1 VLESPRTE
9 KPNKVVVSVTLNSQ
23 INKVLKKL
31 YPKLVP
37 TSMEDPYKLMYLN
50 LVKLEDQE
58 VLEDVE
64 DSVEGSVEEE
74 EDPTLIW
81 LLRKV
86 LLLLSKEKR
95 KGYDLINPTN

>member
-1 VLESPRTE
+1 MLESPRTE
-9 KPNKVVVSVTLNSQ
+9 KLNKVVVSVTLNSQ

-50 LVKLEDQE
+50 PVKLEDQE

-64 DSVEGSVEEE
+64 DSVEVSEEE
-74 EDPTLIW
+74 EEVPTLIW

-86 LLLLSKEKR
+86 PSLLFKEKR
-95 KGYDLINPTN
+95 KGYDLINLTN

>member
-1 VLESPRTE
+1 
-9 KPNKVVVSVTLNSQ
+9 LNSQ

-58 VLEDVE
+58 VLEVDYN
-64 DSVEGSVEEE
+64 
-74 EDPTLIW
+74 
-81 LLRKV
+81 
-86 LLLLSKEKR
+86 LSKNFFF
-95 KGYDLINPTN
+95 LIILLI